1 MKRIVKSA
9 TEPVVAAT
17 GTRKK
22 VYSKVRELLN
32 AIDEL
37 SGAEFE
43 EFESY
48 VGKDFYQ
55 NILDANQD
63 LYPWSQ
69 R

>member
-9 TEPVVAAT
+9 TEPVVAAF

-22 VYSKVRELLN
+22 VYSKVRELLDV
-32 AIDEL
+32 IDEL
-37 SGAEFE
+37 SGEEFE

-48 VGKDFYQ
+48 VGKEFYQ
-55 NILDANQD
+55 TILDANQD
-63 LYPWSQ
+63 LYSWSQ

>member
-9 TEPVVAAT
+9 TEPVVAAF

-22 VYSKVRELLN
+22 VYSKVRELLD

-37 SGAEFE
+37 SGEEFE
-43 EFESY
+43 EFKSY
-48 VGKDFYQ
+48 AGKNFYQ
-55 NILDANQD
+55 IILDANQD

>member
-22 VYSKVRELLN
+22 VYSKIKELLD
-32 AIDEL
+32 AMDEL
-37 SGAEFE
+37 SGVEFE

-48 VGKDFYQ
+48 VGNEFYQ
-55 NILDANQD
+55 TILDANQD
-63 LYPWSQ
+63 LYEWSQ